1 MYTTKS
7 PGCPF
12 DVLTIG
18 SSAGGIHALTEL
30 LYRLPTSLPV
40 TILIV
45 QHCSADWPNIL
56 PEVLGRRSA
65 LFIKHAEEGEN
76 LIPGRVYTAPPGR
89 HLLVGATRT
98 AILSDGPK
106 VCHCRPSAD
115 ILFKSPAAQFHQ
127 RTLAVVLTGSN
138 HDGADGVRCIR
149 SVGGLVIA
157 QDAGSSLHF
166 DMPRAAIDTACVDF
180 ILPLERIGCRDCPD
194 DGAWHGRMDANSL
207 HGAQERSEVEA
218 SISVS

>member
-7 PGCPF
+7 LGCPF

-30 LYRLPTSLPV
+30 LCRLPTSLPV

-45 QHCSADWPNIL
+45 QHCSADWPSIL

-65 LFIKHAEEGEN
+65 LFIKQAEEGEN

-89 HLLVGATRT
+89 HLLVGASCT
-98 AILSDGPK
+98 AILSDGPE

-115 ILFKSPAAQFHQ
+115 MLFKSAAA
-127 RTLAVVLTGSN
+127 R
-138 HDGADGVRCIR
+138 
-149 SVGGLVIA
+149 
-157 QDAGSSLHF
+157 HF
-166 DMPRAAIDTACVDF
+166 AA
-180 ILPLERIGCRDCPD
+180 
-194 DGAWHGRMDANSL
+194 
-207 HGAQERSEVEA
+207 VEA
-218 SISVS
+218 ASVTYAPTR